1 MYENLPE
8 EALGIISDVLRTKKS
23 EIANI
28 GVLKQGMINRSFL
41 YLHVEIKNISF
52 AFPEKALAFL
62 LIASRNLMFMKP

>member
-28 GVLKQGMINRSFL
+28 GVLK
-41 YLHVEIKNISF
+41 
-52 AFPEKALAFL
+52 
-62 LIASRNLMFMKP
+62 